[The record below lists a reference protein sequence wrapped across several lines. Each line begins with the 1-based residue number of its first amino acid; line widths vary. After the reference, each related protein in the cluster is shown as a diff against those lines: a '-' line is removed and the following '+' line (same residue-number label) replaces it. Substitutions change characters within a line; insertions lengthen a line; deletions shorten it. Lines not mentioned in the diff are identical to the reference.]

1 MYRRVRSPAVA
12 GLFYPSEKEELES
25 LIRSLFL
32 SRRGPGDF
40 YIERY
45 RGRRLLGLI
54 QPHAGYVYSGE
65 IAAHGYAALLS
76 SGLKRRIVIVG
87 PDHYGLGGVASVY
100 PGDAWLTP
108 LGEVPIDRE
117 AVDILLGHGG
127 YLSPGEEGHLKEH
140 SIEVQ
145 LPILQ
150 YIYRMEGKGF
160 IFTPISMGLQTIN
173 VAEDVAQALYSVWRS
188 LGEEVVFIASTDFTH
203 YTSAEEARRRD
214 SYSLDAI
221 KSLDPEGLMDA
232 VYNRGSTMCGYG
244 PTAALLILARM
255 VGDVDVEIL
264 RYGHSGEVTGDDSN
278 VVAYASIALWIGG

>member
-12 GLFYPSEKEELES
+12 GLFYPSDRDELES
-25 LIRSLFL
+25 LIKSLFL
-32 SRRGPGDF
+32 GSRGPGDL
-40 YIERY
+40 YIERF

-54 QPHAGYVYSGE
+54 QPHAGYIYSGE

-76 SGLKRRIVIVG
+76 SGLRPRVVIVG

-100 PGDAWLTP
+100 SGEAWLTP
-108 LGEVPIDRE
+108 LGEVPIDHDV
-117 AVDILLGHGG
+117 VDILLGHGG
-127 YLSPGEEGHLKEH
+127 YLSPGEEGHVKEH

-150 YIYRMEGKGF
+150 YIYGVEGRGF
-160 IFTPISMGLQTIN
+160 RFAPISMGLQTIN
-173 VAEDVAQALYSVWRS
+173 VAEEVGQALYEVWRR

-214 SYSLDAI
+214 RYALDAI
-221 KSLDPEGLMDA
+221 SRLDPDGLMDA

-244 PTAALLILARM
+244 PTAALLFLARM
-255 VGDVDVEIL
+255 VGGVEVELL
-264 RYGHSGEVTGDDSN
+264 RYGHSGEVTGDETS
-278 VVAYASIALWIGG
+278 VVAYASIALWMGG

>member
-12 GLFYPSEKEELES
+12 GLFYPSDRDELES
-25 LIRSLFL
+25 LIKSLFL
-32 SRRGPGDF
+32 GSRGPGDL
-40 YIERY
+40 YIERF

-54 QPHAGYVYSGE
+54 QPHAGYIYSGE

-76 SGLKRRIVIVG
+76 SGLRPRVVIVG

-100 PGDAWLTP
+100 PGEAWLTP
-108 LGEVPIDRE
+108 LGEVPIDHDV
-117 AVDILLGHGG
+117 VDILLGHGG
-127 YLSPGEEGHLKEH
+127 YLSPGEEGHVKEH

-150 YIYRMEGKGF
+150 YIYGVEGRGF
-160 IFTPISMGLQTIN
+160 RFAPISMGLQTIN
-173 VAEDVAQALYSVWRS
+173 VAEEVGQALYEVWRR

-214 SYSLDAI
+214 RYALDAI
-221 KSLDPEGLMDA
+221 SRLDPDGLMDA

-244 PTAALLILARM
+244 PTAALLFLARM
-255 VGDVDVEIL
+255 VGGVEVELL
-264 RYGHSGEVTGDDSN
+264 RYGHSGEVTGDETS
-278 VVAYASIALWIGG
+278 VVAYASIALWMGG

>member
-12 GLFYPSEKEELES
+12 GLFYPSEREELES
-25 LIRSLFL
+25 LIRKLFL
-32 SRRGPGDF
+32 GGRGPGGF
-40 YIERY
+40 YIERF

-54 QPHAGYVYSGE
+54 QPHAGYIYSGE

-76 SGLKRRIVIVG
+76 SGLRRRVVIVG

-108 LGEVPIDRE
+108 LGEAPIDHE
-117 AVDILLGHGG
+117 VVDILLGHGG

-150 YIYRMEGKGF
+150 YIYGMEGAELL
-160 IFTPISMGLQTIN
+160 FTPVSMGLQTIN
-173 VAEDVAQALYSVWRS
+173 VAEDVAQALYRVWER
-188 LGEEVVFIASTDFTH
+188 LDGEVVFIASTDFTH

-214 SYSLDAI
+214 SYSLEAI
-221 KSLDPEGLMDA
+221 SSLDPDGLMDA
-232 VYNRGSTMCGYG
+232 VYNKGSTMCGYG
-244 PTAALLILARM
+244 PTAALLFLARM
-255 VGDVDVEIL
+255 VGDVRVEIL
-264 RYGHSGEVTGDDSN
+264 RYGHSGEVTGDDSS
-278 VVAYASIALWIGG
+278 VVAYASIALWLGG